1 LPQLKSLFSR
11 TILQLQLLRRPMA
24 ILNPIKCS
32 EINLLWLRFK
42 PSFSSTRLQVLL
54 SQRTVAT
61 LKPVELSESV
71 FPCRCS
77 NARIL
82 NYRSCSRDERMQ
94 IYIHL
99 DTLRRFF
106 SSRCSNDHSLEPY
119 LTWSR
124 RTPARA
130 AFRSILHSE
139 IVQMNSVQI
148 IYLRL
153 ELSETE

>member
-106 SSRCSNDHSLEPY
+106 SSRCSNDHS
-119 LTWSR
+119 
-124 RTPARA
+124 
-130 AFRSILHSE
+130 
-139 IVQMNSVQI
+139 
-148 IYLRL
+148 
-153 ELSETE
+153 